1 MVNKFTIVINNRSG
15 SSQNYTLFTEKPE
28 VTGISK
34 SSIWTNAYQ
43 TADGTP
49 DGATAEFEL
58 WKNYYAIVGKWKG
71 GAKDG
76 AKAFVSQAQPV
87 TLGSTAGDGSLVS
100 GTTLSISV
108 ANGNAS
114 IDRATNNDTA
124 RSGAFEVDT
133 KNDFTLE
140 IVTENNIFVGVAS
153 SPDGNDRVATA
164 TFRPEPGNQ
173 YQIQP
178 SNVFYVATGPSFQT
192 GQLLDPAKLGRQ
204 PIKIDFNVRSP
215 VVTINHT
222 PDGQLV
228 VAK

>member
-15 SSQNYTLFTEKPE
+15 TSQNYILFTEKPE
-28 VTGISK
+28 VTNISK
-34 SSIWTNAYQ
+34 SSIWTNVYQ
-43 TADGTP
+43 NADGVP
-49 DGATAEFEL
+49 DGATAEFEM

-71 GAKDG
+71 GPKDG
-76 AKAFVSQAQPV
+76 AKASISQAQPV
-87 TLGSTAGDGSLVS
+87 TLGSLAGDDSQRP

-114 IDRATNNDTA
+114 IDRAPNNDGA
-124 RSGAFEVDT
+124 RTGAFEVGT

-140 IVTENNIFVGVAS
+140 DATENNIFVGVAS

-173 YQIQP
+173 YHIQP
-178 SNVFYVATGPSFQT
+178 SNVFYVATGAHYQA

-204 PIKIDFNVRSP
+204 PLKIDFNVRSA

-228 VAK
+228 IAK